1 MVCLVERG
9 GRRGPKDG
17 KRYDERVGR
26 TLQATF
32 THKPDLPVFSRQSF
46 STV

>member
-9 GRRGPKDG
+9 GRCGPNGG
-17 KRYDERVGR
+17 KRYDERMGR

-32 THKPDLPVFSRQSF
+32 THKPNLPAFSRQSL